1 MPGTLLVPWKD
12 LAKSSALSATPLTIA
27 DGRQSSFEG
36 NIMEKRFIKSTVP
49 AASLSSS
56 TLERVSK
63 SWNRPLRDFFQPM
76 VDWIVESAE
85 SERDAYFSRDSRSGV
100 TLSTG
105 CATRTGGRNAPHCGP
120 CSAEQA

>member
-1 MPGTLLVPWKD
+1 
-12 LAKSSALSATPLTIA
+12 
-27 DGRQSSFEG
+27 
-36 NIMEKRFIKSTVP
+36 MEKRFIKSTVP

-85 SERDAYFSRDSRSGV
+85 SERDAYFLRDSR
-100 TLSTG
+100 
-105 CATRTGGRNAPHCGP
+105 TGGT
-120 CSAEQA
+120 